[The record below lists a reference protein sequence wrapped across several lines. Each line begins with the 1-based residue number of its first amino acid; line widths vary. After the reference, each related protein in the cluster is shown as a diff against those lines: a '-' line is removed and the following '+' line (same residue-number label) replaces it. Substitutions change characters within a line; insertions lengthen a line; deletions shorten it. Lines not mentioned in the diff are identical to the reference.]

1 MLLNILSGKAISR
14 ALRAHFIVDAALL
27 TKLMSH
33 LFPSTENQIGDHIN
47 EEVGDDQ
54 KEACYMEEEDGR
66 SSGVDSGD
74 IFDDY
79 ESDCDEAD
87 EG

>member
-1 MLLNILSGKAISR
+1 MTMNQTVMKPMRANIR
-14 ALRAHFIVDAALL
+14 A
-27 TKLMSH
+27 
-33 LFPSTENQIGDHIN
+33 STENQIGDHIN
-47 EEVGDDQ
+47 EEVDDDQ